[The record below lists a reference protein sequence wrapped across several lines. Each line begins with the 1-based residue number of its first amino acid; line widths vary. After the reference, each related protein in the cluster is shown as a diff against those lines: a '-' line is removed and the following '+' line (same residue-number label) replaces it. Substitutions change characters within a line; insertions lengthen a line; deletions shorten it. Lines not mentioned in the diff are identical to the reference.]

1 MADLDSY
8 RVKIDEIDREIT
20 KLFEERMNVVL
31 NVAEYKL
38 ENNLPIFNKEREDKV
53 IQKNIGYLKNK
64 DYAFELEEFYNNLM
78 NVSRKFQKRK
88 IQEEKNAKSIEELNK

>member
-38 ENNLPIFNKEREDKV
+38 ENKLPIFNKEREDKV

>member
-8 RVKIDEIDREIT
+8 RVKIDEIDRKIT
-20 KLFEERMNVVL
+20 NLFEERMNVVL
-31 NVAEYKL
+31 NVVEHKI

-64 DYAFELEEFYNNLM
+64 DYAFELEEFYNDLM
-78 NVSRKFQKRK
+78 KVSRKFQKRK
-88 IQEEKNAKSIEELNK
+88 MQEEENIRN